1 MVLLDS
7 NIFIYATQPEYGNVR
22 QWMKNENLAASEI
35 SLIEVLGYHQ
45 LTKADKQDFE
55 MLFDLTTIIPV
66 SKVVTKKAIE
76 LRQLHKM
83 SLGDT
88 IIAATAQ
95 AKKLVVVTRNVTDFE
110 YSDVNIL
117 NPFEFS

>member
-1 MVLLDS
+1 MVVLDS

-88 IIAATAQ
+88 IIATTA
-95 AKKLVVVTRNVTDFE
+95 LTNDLTLITRNTADFSWIE
-110 YSDVNIL
+110 SLTTY
-117 NPFEFS
+117 NPVD